1 LTQKAIAL
9 KEMLNFPRDVPGACV
24 LLLDTAAGAAEQAP
38 PVVALPSTR
47 VAVLRYAWAAKST
60 PIPGLM
66 NALEEASRNRDAT
79 SLQDLA
85 IFADRLRRRFEVLPT
100 WEDNLKELPG
110 LAQTV
115 ISRKP

>member
-1 LTQKAIAL
+1 
-9 KEMLNFPRDVPGACV
+9 
-24 LLLDTAAGAAEQAP
+24 
-38 PVVALPSTR
+38 
-47 VAVLRYAWAAKST
+47 
-60 PIPGLM
+60 M

-85 IFADRLRRRFEVLPT
+85 VFADRSRRQFEVIPT

>member
-1 LTQKAIAL
+1 
-9 KEMLNFPRDVPGACV
+9 
-24 LLLDTAAGAAEQAP
+24 
-38 PVVALPSTR
+38 
-47 VAVLRYAWAAKST
+47 
-60 PIPGLM
+60 M
-66 NALEEASRNRDAT
+66 NALEEASRSRDAT

-85 IFADRLRRRFEVLPT
+85 GFADRSRRKFAVIPT